1 MSKTSKPMYPT
12 QLRANQLC
20 LLFSVISTSMI
31 FKIRNKTDSVIHT
44 VAVVHVRLKDVAIA
58 FSKPIRR
65 PNIFDDEEDTEV
77 PVTVLY
83 V

>member
-1 MSKTSKPMYPT
+1 MHPT

>member
-1 MSKTSKPMYPT
+1 MSKTSDDV
-12 QLRANQLC
+12 RLC

>member
-1 MSKTSKPMYPT
+1 MTLDIKHLRLPTS
-12 QLRANQLC
+12 
-20 LLFSVISTSMI
+20 
-31 FKIRNKTDSVIHT
+31 

-77 PVTVLY
+77 PVTVFY

>member
-1 MSKTSKPMYPT
+1 
-12 QLRANQLC
+12 
-20 LLFSVISTSMI
+20 MI

-77 PVTVLY
+77 PMTVPY

>member
-1 MSKTSKPMYPT
+1 MSKTSDDV
-12 QLRANQLC
+12 RLC

-31 FKIRNKTDSVIHT
+31 FKIHNKTDSVIHT

>member
-12 QLRANQLC
+12 QLRANQFC

>member
-1 MSKTSKPMYPT
+1 MSKTSKPMHPT

>member
-1 MSKTSKPMYPT
+1 M
-12 QLRANQLC
+12 
-20 LLFSVISTSMI
+20 ISTSMI

-58 FSKPIRR
+58 FSKPICR

>member
-1 MSKTSKPMYPT
+1 MYPT

-77 PVTVLY
+77 PMTVLY